1 LFKVKVLQSKTKIF
15 SSEEQFARTVKEGL
29 SLKNKCLPSWL
40 IFDNTGSE
48 IFKKITELEEYL
60 PAACEFEI
68 IRNHKDHIS
77 KLITEKQFNLIE
89 LGAGDGCKTKILIE
103 HFLNKKLNFHYFP
116 IDISN
121 GAITNLVRSLESNH
135 SDTSL
140 QATGL
145 IGDYFEGLKV
155 ITQNESKQNLVLF
168 LGVTLNNM
176 GLEKTRSFLKSLR
189 GSLGPKDFLLTG
201 FDLMKKPKLLYS
213 AYNNALFEKF
223 NLHLLDR
230 INEELDANFNKNN
243 FTQQGQ
249 YNPNT
254 RAVESYLYS
263 TESQT
268 ININA
273 LNTDF
278 HFRAWEAMQTEQS
291 FKFTLEEIEN
301 LAAENGFEVVEHF
314 FDSKK
319 YFLDSVWKVAS

>member
-1 LFKVKVLQSKTKIF
+1 M
-15 SSEEQFARTVKEGL
+15 
-29 SLKNKCLPSWL
+29 
-40 IFDNTGSE
+40 IFDDTGSE

-68 IRNHKDHIS
+68 ILNHKNDIS
-77 KLITEKQFNLIE
+77 KLITDNKFNLIE

-121 GAITNLVRSLESNH
+121 GAITNLVRSLENNH
-135 SDTSL
+135 SGTSL
-140 QATGL
+140 QVTGL
-145 IGDYFEGLKV
+145 TGDYFEGLKT
-155 ITQNESKQNLVLF
+155 ITQNDSKQNLVLF

-176 GLEKTRSFLKSLR
+176 DSDKTRSFLKSLR
-189 GSLGPKDFLLTG
+189 ESLGPKDYLLTG

-230 INEELDANFNKNN
+230 INKELGANFNKDN

-263 TESQT
+263 TQSQT
-268 ININA
+268 IHIKA
-273 LNTDF
+273 LNKDF

-291 FKFTLEEIEN
+291 FKYTLKEIEN
-301 LAAENGFEVVEHF
+301 LAVENGFEVVEHL

-319 YFLDSVWKVAS
+319 YFLDSVWQVAP